1 MLCKCGTERVAVD
14 TSPANK
20 RYKINLKNKKTI
32 NTYSI
37 MKKFISQ
44 TPADS
49 NGDYTITYIDNNDVL
64 ITRNMNLFNK

>member
-1 MLCKCGTERVAVD
+1 VNEIVAVD
-14 TSPANK
+14 TSTANK
-20 RYKINLKNKKTI
+20 RYKNNVKNKKTT

-44 TPADS
+44 TPTDS

-64 ITRNMNLFNK
+64 ITRNMNLFNI